1 MINALVITGPVSS
14 LAVPLIGHPHALL
27 TSGASRLAMGV
38 LRPTVSVNP
47 NGNLPGTAQLTSLVG
62 GLMTWVLLAC
72 VVAVLAGAA
81 TWGLGSRSGH
91 LGASQQGRMM
101 VLGGALG
108 AMITGAATAL
118 VNFGFGVGGTVH

>member
-1 MINALVITGPVSS
+1 MINTLFIAGPVTSIV
-14 LAVPLIGHPHALL
+14 APLSGHAHALL
-27 TSGASRLAMGV
+27 ALVSSRVNVGV
-38 LRPTVSVNP
+38 QRVAVSVNP

-81 TWGLGSRSGH
+81 TWGFGSRSGH

>member
-1 MINALVITGPVSS
+1 MINTLLIAGPGNSIAARLS
-14 LAVPLIGHPHALL
+14 GHAHALFA
-27 TSGASRLAMGV
+27 SGSSGVNVRV
-38 LRPTVSVNP
+38 LRAAVSVNP
-47 NGNLPGTAQLTSLVG
+47 NGNLPGTAQLTNLVG

-81 TWGLGSRSGH
+81 TWGFGSRSGH

-118 VNFGFGVGGTVH
+118 VNYGFGVGGTVH

>member
-1 MINALVITGPVSS
+1 MIITLFTPGPGSWLTAPLDGSAHALVVSVSS
-14 LAVPLIGHPHALL
+14 RVRIG
-27 TSGASRLAMGV
+27 G
-38 LRPTVSVNP
+38 LRRAVSVNP

-81 TWGLGSRSGH
+81 TWGFGSRSGH

>member
-1 MINALVITGPVSS
+1 MINTLFITGPVTSIV
-14 LAVPLIGHPHALL
+14 APLSGHTNALL
-27 TSGASRLAMGV
+27 ALVSSRVNVGV
-38 LRPTVSVNP
+38 LRVAVAVNP

-81 TWGLGSRSGH
+81 TWGFGSRSGH

>member
-1 MINALVITGPVSS
+1 MINTLFIAGPVNSVSAPMAGHTDALFAGVSS
-14 LAVPLIGHPHALL
+14 RVHLGALAA
-27 TSGASRLAMGV
+27 A
-38 LRPTVSVNP
+38 VSVNP
-47 NGNLPGTAQLTSLVG
+47 NGNLPGTVQLTSLVG

-81 TWGLGSRSGH
+81 TWGFGSRSGH
-91 LGASQQGRMM
+91 FGASQQGRMM

>member
-1 MINALVITGPVSS
+1 MMITPPVS
-14 LAVPLIGHPHALL
+14 LLTAFRPGQARALL
-27 TSGASRLAMGV
+27 PTPRGPWGSAGA
-38 LRPTVSVNP
+38 LRPTVAVNP
-47 NGNLPGTAQLTSLVG
+47 NGNLPGTAQLTGLVG

-72 VVAVLAGAA
+72 VVAVLVGAA
-81 TWGLGSRSGH
+81 TWGFGSRSGH
-91 LGASQQGRMM
+91 MGASQQGRMM

>member
-1 MINALVITGPVSS
+1 MINTLLIAGPVNSVS
-14 LAVPLIGHPHALL
+14 APMAGHTNALL
-27 TSGASRLAMGV
+27 AGV
-38 LRPTVSVNP
+38 DLGVQRAAVSVNP

-62 GLMTWVLLAC
+62 GLITWVLLAC

-81 TWGLGSRSGH
+81 TWGSGSRSGH
-91 LGASQQGRMM
+91 LGASQQGHMM

>member
-1 MINALVITGPVSS
+1 MINTLFITGPSS
-14 LAVPLIGHPHALL
+14 IVAPLSGHAHALL
-27 TSGASRLAMGV
+27 ALVSSRVHV
-38 LRPTVSVNP
+38 LRAAVSVNP

-81 TWGLGSRSGH
+81 TWGFGSRSGH

>member
-1 MINALVITGPVSS
+1 MIITLFAPGPGSWLTTPLDASAHALVVSGS
-14 LAVPLIGHPHALL
+14 SRVRLGALRR
-27 TSGASRLAMGV
+27 A
-38 LRPTVSVNP
+38 VSVNP

-81 TWGLGSRSGH
+81 TWGFGSRSGH